1 LIDNTS
7 EEKRPLPGLK
17 PLTSALTVYITLVC
31 LSGVL
36 NLLLMLHV
44 LMRRNLYGSV
54 SSFFVLAMAAT
65 ATYCFAYAFSLTSST
80 LGQLR
85 FWSVIQ
91 YFGMPFAPAFG
102 LLFVMRYLGY
112 RLSGQRV
119 AAMLAIPAMAL
130 ISNATNE
137 WHHLHYKQYNIHEL
151 LGAPYN
157 DIEVGPTYI
166 IMGCYILVC
175 FLASYSML
183 ISRWMDTARPYRQ
196 QIVSLFVAQMIPM
209 TTSFL
214 YLIGVT
220 PEGIDPV
227 PMVTG
232 LSSILMWWTIESSR
246 LLTIIPIAKETI
258 FHSISDGVVVL
269 DESGKLVEYNES
281 CRRMFPRMDRSMFG
295 QSLKAVWFTLFGKND
310 SLPVLNARQQEIE
323 VISAG
328 SGERVYRVRVSPL
341 RQNEKRNQTGT
352 VMIISDITEM
362 KMMQQKLERH
372 AYFDELTQICNR
384 RAFFERCEKEYVKA
398 KRGDVPFTIVLFD
411 IDNFKKVNDTYG
423 HNAGDQVLVHVA
435 NIINSCLKENMLFA
449 RYGGEEFVL
458 ALFGKTVSYGKILA
472 ESLRQQIAS
481 RPLVLNGTVIRV
493 TSSFGVAEA
502 SGDERETLQ
511 NLLHCSDKA
520 LYEAKRGGRNRVS
533 VYKGARV

>member
-1 LIDNTS
+1 
-7 EEKRPLPGLK
+7 
-17 PLTSALTVYITLVC
+17 
-31 LSGVL
+31 
-36 NLLLMLHV
+36 
-44 LMRRNLYGSV
+44 
-54 SSFFVLAMAAT
+54 MAAT
-65 ATYCFAYAFSLTSST
+65 AIYCFAYAFSLTSST
-80 LGQLR
+80 LEQLR
-85 FWSVIQ
+85 FWSVMQ
-91 YFGMPFAPAFG
+91 YFGMPFAPPFG

-112 RLSGQRV
+112 RLSRLRV

-137 WHHLHYKQYNIHEL
+137 WHHLHYKQYNVHEL

-175 FLASYSML
+175 FLASYYML

-258 FHSISDGVVVL
+258 FHSISDGVIVL

-295 QSLKAVWFTLFGKND
+295 QSLNAVWFAMFGMND
-310 SLPVLNARQQEIE
+310 SMPVLNAGQQEIE
-323 VISAG
+323 VVSSGSADK
-328 SGERVYRVRVSPL
+328 VYRVRVSPL
-341 RQNEKRNQTGT
+341 RQNEKSSQTGT

-362 KMMQQKLERH
+362 KMMQQKLEQH

-384 RAFFERCEKEYVKA
+384 RAFFQRCEEEYAKA
-398 KRGDVPFTIVLFD
+398 KRGDVPITTILFD

-435 NIINSCLKENMLFA
+435 DTIRSSIKEDMLFA

-458 ALFGKTVSYGKILA
+458 ALFGKSAAYGKMFA
-472 ESLRQQIAS
+472 ESLRQRIAS
-481 RPLVLNGTVIRV
+481 RPLVMNGTVIRV

-502 SGDERETLQ
+502 TGDEQETLQ
-511 NLLHCSDKA
+511 KLLHCSDEA
-520 LYEAKRGGRNRVS
+520 LYAAKRGGRNQVC
-533 VYKGARV
+533 VYETTLP